1 MLAVA
6 FLGGRTK
13 SNKMARN
20 RDNAPV
26 GHTCPKIDQ
35 VISFLEKIDWD
46 LSDDD
51 EKDLS
56 IECKEMVEVMEE
68 IRKANDALRTWG
80 NEEYNSKNEYEE
92 EKDELEKEVKNLKSD
107 LSDMIDEIKDLK
119 AEIDT
124 LEEKLSDVESVA

>member
-1 MLAVA
+1 
-6 FLGGRTK
+6 
-13 SNKMARN
+13 MARY
-20 RDNAPV
+20 RDNAPI

-35 VISFLEKIDWD
+35 VISFLEKIEWNLEDE
-46 LSDDD
+46 D

-68 IRKANDALRTWG
+68 IRKANDTLRTWG

-92 EKDELEKEVKNLKSD
+92 ERDDLEKEVKNLKSD
-107 LSDMIDEIKDLK
+107 LSDLQDEITNLK
-119 AEIDT
+119 ADIET